1 MAQNQIENK
10 VKEALQRAQQFGE
23 IFLTSLS
30 KADLER
36 AGFDASPFGEFE
48 FADIF
53 LIWDGSQFH
62 LKYLFNGEERNYYYE
77 RERQLGGEE
86 FFIQVVEAYL
96 SKNKYIEEQ
105 GNAEVVLVKAHPL
118 GPAEGAIYV
127 YEVRPQKS
135 DEGMKLESFFV
146 ASFCDDNTEI
156 PWGMGFTPKEAIEDA
171 VNKWDR
177 FEKDD
182 EKEENP
188 FKKVLKEVYSH

>member
-1 MAQNQIENK
+1 MAINPQ
-10 VKEALQRAQQFGE
+10 VKEALKKAQQFGE
-23 IFLTSLS
+23 IFLVSLS

-77 RERQLGGEE
+77 SQKDLGGEE

-105 GNAEVVLVKAHPL
+105 GNAEVVLARSYPL
-118 GPAEGAIYV
+118 GPTQGAIYL

-135 DEGMKLESFFV
+135 DDMRLESFFV
-146 ASFCDDNTEI
+146 TSFCDDNTEI
-156 PWGMGFTPKEAIEDA
+156 PWGIGFTPKEAIEDA
-171 VNKWDR
+171 AEKWDKL
-177 FEKDD
+177 EKDD

-188 FKKVLKEVYSH
+188 FKEFLKEVYGHGE

>member
-1 MAQNQIENK
+1 MAINPQ
-10 VKEALQRAQQFGE
+10 VKQALKKAQQFGE
-23 IFLTSLS
+23 IFLVSLS

-77 RERQLGGEE
+77 GERQLGGEE
-86 FFIQVVEAYL
+86 FLIQVVEAYL

-127 YEVRPQKS
+127 YEFRPQPS
-135 DEGMKLESFFV
+135 DEGMNLQSFFV

-156 PWGMGFTPKEAIEDA
+156 PWGIGFTPKEAIQDAIAKWAKFEEEED
-171 VNKWDR
+171 
-177 FEKDD
+177 
-182 EKEENP
+182 NP
-188 FKKVLKEVYSH
+188 FKKIYEEVYSR